1 MPSRLSVRSVR
12 SVRLVVRTF
21 SELCITVGA
30 LIVLFVAYVLLWTGV
45 KAADA
50 AEGEIETLHSR
61 WAEQPVA
68 ASPGAPA
75 PTASPAPYRG
85 GKPFATLHIPRFG
98 AGWEWPVL
106 ENTEARTLQKG
117 LGHYSGTARPG
128 ETGNFAVAGHRRTYG
143 DPFKDFP
150 RLRPGDAVIVND
162 GTTWFTYR
170 IAKAP
175 YRTVPTDTAVVDP
188 VPRRS
193 GFEGPGR
200 YLTLTT
206 CEPEWGSS
214 HRLIAWAHLDA
225 TRPVSEGGPP
235 ALSG

>member
-1 MPSRLSVRSVR
+1 MSVR
-12 SVRLVVRTF
+12 SVRLVVGSF
-21 SELCITVGA
+21 SELCITVGT

-50 AEGEIETLHSR
+50 ADAEIETLTSR
-61 WAEQPVA
+61 WAQQPA
-68 ASPGAPA
+68 APAPGAPPA
-75 PTASPAPYRG
+75 PSASPSPYRD
-85 GKPFATLHIPRFG
+85 GKPFATMRVPRFG

-106 ENTEARTLQKG
+106 ENTEARTLRKG

-128 ETGNFAVAGHRRTYG
+128 ERGNFAVAGHRRTYG

-150 RLRPGDAVIVND
+150 KLRPGDAVIVND
-162 GTTWFTYR
+162 GRTRFTYR
-170 IAKAP
+170 IARKP
-175 YRTVPTDTAVVDP
+175 YRTVPTDTAVVAP

-214 HRLIAWAHLDA
+214 HRLVAWAHLDA

-235 ALSG
+235 APDG